1 MAQRT
6 CICGQRRGS
15 LPHAHDD
22 QILARMAEYE
32 LEHVLPRMCHYR
44 GRGKGQ
50 RKRRA
55 TATNVEHF
63 GGLMAAIV

>member
-1 MAQRT
+1 MAQRA

-32 LEHVLPRMCHYR
+32 LEHVLPRMCHCR
-44 GRGKGQ
+44 GQGKGQ
-50 RKRRA
+50 RKGRA
-55 TATNVEHF
+55 TTRNTRHV
-63 GGLMAAIV
+63 GGLMAATV